1 MRIAVTG
8 AAGYLGVNLVNL
20 LVAEGHEVVAIDRTA
35 SAEPAADAVAWVP
48 GDVLDETRMAELLT
62 GCDRVF
68 HLASRITLA
77 ERDDE
82 AWHLNTAG
90 VSSVAS
96 AAMRAGVPRMVHC
109 SSVHAF
115 DQARCHGPLTE
126 ESPRADRAE
135 LPVYDRS
142 KYAGEMALRRWIDD
156 GLDAVIVNPTGL
168 YGPVDNPARL
178 SRVNRMI
185 LDAARGRVP
194 ASVAGGFD
202 FVDVRDAARGMV
214 LAAERGRRG
223 ENYLLSGEFV
233 TIHQMLATAANL
245 AGRRGPIAPVPLS
258 VVRAI
263 LPIAEP
269 IGRALGDDAVSEASV
284 AALAS
289 GRRVDGSKARTELGY
304 RPRPAGHTIRDMVVF
319 LVRQG
324 AVARVPVTAPGMR

>member
-20 LVAEGHEVVAIDRTA
+20 LVAEGHEVVAIDWAA
-35 SAEPAADAVAWVP
+35 SAQPATDSVAWVS
-48 GDVLDETRMAELLT
+48 GDVLDETGMAALLT
-62 GCDRVF
+62 GCDLVY
-68 HLASRITLA
+68 HLASRITLSGS
-77 ERDDE
+77 DDA

-96 AAMRAGVPRMVHC
+96 AAMRAAVPRMVHC

-115 DQARCHGPLTE
+115 DQARCRGVLSE
-126 ESPRADRAE
+126 KSPRADRAE

-142 KYAGEMALRRWIDD
+142 KYAGEVALRRYIDD

-168 YGPVDNPARL
+168 YGPVDNPAHL
-178 SRVNRMI
+178 SRINKMI

-194 ASVAGGFD
+194 ASVEGGFD

-223 ENYLLSGEFV
+223 ENYLLPGEFV
-233 TIHQMLATAANL
+233 TIHQMLGTAANL

-284 AALAS
+284 AALAT

-304 RPRPAGHTIRDMVVF
+304 LPRPAGDTIRDMVVF
-319 LVRQG
+319 LVRHG
-324 AVARVPVTAPGMR
+324 AVARIPITSL